1 MKISGRI
8 LTVLFLAGLLG
19 MPSARIHAQAAA
31 APSKPAAQNS
41 GGGEHMDE
49 PESNSDVE
57 QYRHS
62 TVVKGIAHFFHVK
75 TETAAE
81 IFEDLNSGVLLFAIA
96 VVLWKMLPQLF
107 RKRSETLKEELVGAR
122 LATEEANRR
131 LAEVEARLLRLDSE
145 IDSVRGQVEREAAE
159 DEKRIHAALE
169 AERERIVASAET
181 EIASA
186 QAAAQRDLKRFAA
199 DLAIDNAMRKIQL
212 SDDTDRALIRE
223 FGKSLNKKTGGEA

>member
-1 MKISGRI
+1 LKILVRI
-8 LTVLFLAGLLG
+8 LTLLVFAGLLG
-19 MPSARIHAQAAA
+19 VPAGRVHAQAAA
-31 APSKPAAQNS
+31 GAAQPAAHK

-49 PESNSDVE
+49 PESNAELE

-62 TVVKGIAHFFHVK
+62 GVVIGIAHLLHVK

-81 IFEDLNSGVLLFAIA
+81 IFEDLNSGFLLFAIGW
-96 VVLWKMLPQLF
+96 VLWKMLPKMF
-107 RKRSETLKEELVGAR
+107 RKRSETLQEELVGAR
-122 LATEEANRR
+122 LATEDANRR

-145 IDSVRGQVEREAAE
+145 IDAVRGQVELEAAE

-169 AERERIVASAET
+169 TERERIVASAET
-181 EIASA
+181 EIAAA

-199 DLAIDNAMRKIQL
+199 DLAIDNAMRKVQL